1 MLGAAGLVCQDDVT
15 VAVDL
20 IEAIRQLPLFAWGLQ
35 FPACGI
41 ALIIQQ
47 CCSTIVLNFSG
58 LCVYAT
64 FVYLYQ
70 KPVSTW
76 CELCCLATNDPF
88 KQDLHGLAMQQDEP
102 LMSDIVCY
110 EA

>member
-20 IEAIRQLPLFAWGLQ
+20 IEAIKQLPLFAWGLQ
-35 FPACGI
+35 LLACGI

-47 CCSTIVLNFSG
+47 YRLVLSFSG

-64 FVYLYQ
+64 SVYLYQ

-76 CELCCLATNDPF
+76 CKMCCIATNDPF
-88 KQDLHGLAMQQDEP
+88 KQDLYGLAMQQDEP
-102 LMSDIVCY
+102 LVSDIVCY